1 MRFASL
7 VLALLIGLPAVAQEH
22 ETKQPAAKPVPV
34 AKKAP
39 HGKAT
44 PEQIRRFN
52 ELAKKRQAAEPK

>member
-1 MRFASL
+1 VRFASL
-7 VLALLIGLPAVAQEH
+7 VLALLIGFPALAQEQ
-22 ETKQPAAKPVPV
+22 ETKKPAPA

-52 ELAKKRQAAEPK
+52 ELAKKRQATKSK

>member
-7 VLALLIGLPAVAQEH
+7 VLALLTGLPAVAQEQVNQ
-22 ETKQPAAKPVPV
+22 KPAPA

-52 ELAKKRQAAEPK
+52 ELAKKRQATEPK